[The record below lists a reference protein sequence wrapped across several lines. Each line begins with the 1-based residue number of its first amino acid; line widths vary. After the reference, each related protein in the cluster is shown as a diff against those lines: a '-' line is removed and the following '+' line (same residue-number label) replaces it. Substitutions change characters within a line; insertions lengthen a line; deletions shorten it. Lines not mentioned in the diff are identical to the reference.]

1 MLLPI
6 KEYNTVFENNFT
18 VRLVRTPAWMDSA
31 TKNSHMRKIAIIDEY
46 TP

>member
-18 VRLVRTPAWMDSA
+18 VRLVRTPPWMDSA
-31 TKNSHMRKIAIIDEY
+31 TKNSHNFYEKNRHY
-46 TP
+46 R